1 MIDLFIVVAAS
12 IAAGLLSLSVA
23 LFLLRSEKLSAK
35 LIKYGTPFAAGV
47 LLIIAFRDLLP
58 EAIVEDGADVLNS
71 ALGAILIFFLIEK
84 GFKSFHHHHEEDI
97 VEQKDTTQ
105 GWLFVIGDVFHNL
118 IDGISLGGAFL
129 IGRETGLIATVALIS
144 HDIPLEVGEFGNQL
158 RAGFT
163 KKQTI
168 IRNIFSGLTT
178 VLGAVLTYQIGGD
191 LNLPMGY
198 LYGGIAGFFIYI
210 ALSDI
215 VPTIHSSEK
224 TRYGLQT
231 GFLLLGLV
239 FGGTVSALAHDYIDV
254 GHNHED
260 HEDHDED
267 HEDHEDHDDDHD
279 EDHDED
285 HEDHEDHEESEET
298 PKPISLL
305 PFDYYL
311 IVPDSVPDKLE
322 VLNYNLGEEIYIQF
336 EARDVEKEIHV
347 HGYDIH
353 FMVYPSQDNI
363 LKIEL
368 TIAGEFEIENH
379 ASGYEFARLIV
390 SP

>member
-260 HEDHDED
+260 HDDHDEDHDDHDDD
-267 HEDHEDHDDDHD
+267 HEDHEDHDDHD
-279 EDHDED
+279 D
-285 HEDHEDHEESEET
+285 DHEESEET